1 MLNLVGCCSHGV
13 GKMQPWCF
21 SFSWPQG
28 QLSAYEAAKA
38 TQDQELATLAAQV
51 VMVVVRGGGAV
62 GGQPV
67 VGARSSLS

>member
-1 MLNLVGCCSHGV
+1 M
-13 GKMQPWCF
+13 
-21 SFSWPQG
+21 
-28 QLSAYEAAKA
+28 SAYEAAKA